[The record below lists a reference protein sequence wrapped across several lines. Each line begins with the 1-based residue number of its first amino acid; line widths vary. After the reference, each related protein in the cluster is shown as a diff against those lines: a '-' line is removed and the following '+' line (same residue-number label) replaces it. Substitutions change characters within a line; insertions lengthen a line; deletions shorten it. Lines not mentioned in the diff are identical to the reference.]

1 MIYNTY
7 RVAVHFVFLTVLFV
21 AVTTNYNAIYA
32 AIPIDTL
39 FLSQQ
44 GSNRPFVVTV
54 AVDDSVLMRASYN
67 DSTMGHYTIY
77 HSTDSGTRWDSL
89 SMDSIY
95 WVGPLPSSYCS
106 IYGSRVNSGSFVH
119 VFSDGSITEFD
130 YEDKGLPSALSVE
143 YCLPDPRV
151 KGRYF
156 AVCYKNGSASN
167 VQYLFVLDDLNSTFR
182 EVPTPRHS
190 VGTYRKLALRFD
202 YSDLNTIIIDV
213 DGNNPINSEL
223 PYERYVSTDWGAN
236 WERAP
241 YVHASLFGLFR
252 KDYMFGWT
260 TKNFQRWNPVLTHI
274 YTEEADTLEWHD
286 PIESVLSS
294 YVDTSKY
301 RVELMGTGSSV
312 ESWRELFFVQVNDP
326 RNLIVY
332 ATAIPEPDLG
342 LLPRLFFGVHS
353 NDFGNNWTMF
363 LEPYSYDSAQYERD
377 IVPIGVITTSGRSLI
392 PFNHYL
398 RDTNR
403 IRKSFLRSYVL
414 SSVLVTS
421 ADDTFNVKNQTGFP
435 FPQPA
440 QSVLHVPFDTSLIV
454 SRVQIQSTRG
464 SSIDCA
470 FMIESSQLV
479 VDISRLPTGVYSLLV
494 HTNSTV
500 ASYLVSVLH

>member
-1 MIYNTY
+1 MNYNTHKL
-7 RVAVHFVFLTVLFV
+7 AVHFVTLAMLSIVLAFSCN
-21 AVTTNYNAIYA
+21 TIYGKNR
-32 AIPIDTL
+32 IDTL
-39 FLSQQ
+39 FPSQPR
-44 GSNRPFVVTV
+44 SHRPFTQCV

-67 DSTMGHYTIY
+67 DSTEGHYTIY
-77 HSTDSGTRWDSL
+77 HSTDGGIKWDSL
-89 SMDSIY
+89 SIDSVY
-95 WVGPLPSSYCS
+95 WVGPFPSSYCS

-119 VFSDGSITEFD
+119 VFSDGSITEID
-130 YEDKGLPSALSVE
+130 YKDKGLPAALSVS
-143 YCLPDPRV
+143 YTLPDPRV

-156 AVCYKNGSASN
+156 AICYREGSASE
-167 VQYLFVLDDLNSTFR
+167 VEYLFVLDNVNSTFR
-182 EVPTPRHS
+182 EIRAPYHS
-190 VGTYRKLALRFD
+190 TGFYRRLELRFD
-202 YSDLNTIIIDV
+202 YSDLNTIIVDV

-223 PYERYVSTDWGAN
+223 PYERYVTTDWGAN
-236 WERAP
+236 WERVP

-260 TKNFQRWNPVLTHI
+260 TKYFQRWNPVLINI
-274 YTEEADTLEWHD
+274 YSEEADTLEWLD

-294 YVDTSKY
+294 YIDTSKY
-301 RVELMGTGSSV
+301 KVELKGTGSSV

-398 RDTNR
+398 RDTNG
-403 IRKSFLRSYVL
+403 IWKTFLRSYVL
-414 SSVLVTS
+414 SSVLVSS
-421 ADDTFNVKNQTGFP
+421 ADDTFNVKKQTGIP

-440 QSVLHVPFDTSLIV
+440 NSVLHIPFDTSQIV

-464 SSIDCA
+464 TSIDCA
-470 FMIESSQLV
+470 FTIKSSQLV

-500 ASYLVSVLH
+500 SSYLVNVLQ